1 MSNTTKPAQRAGAPR
16 RQPHDRTKMRFEG
29 QTHGKG
35 RLVLA
40 VVQSYVRQHP
50 NITSADLSKQF
61 DGIHSLGVVQP
72 VSVAKK
78 KSAKHR
84 RFFLAQDELIKLK
97 DRTVAVCS
105 DFGKE
110 TLDRFLTKV
119 QPMGFRP
126 RRVSA

>member
-1 MSNTTKPAQRAGAPR
+1 
-16 RQPHDRTKMRFEG
+16 MRFEG

-40 VVQSYVRQHP
+40 VVQSYVRQNP

-61 DGIHSLGVVQP
+61 DGVHSLGVVQP
-72 VSVAKK
+72 VSVAKR

-84 RFFLAQDELIKLK
+84 RFFLEQNELIKLT

-105 DFGKE
+105 DFGKA
-110 TLDRFLTKV
+110 TLERFLEKAH
-119 QPMGFRP
+119 PLGFRP
-126 RRVSA
+126 RRVPA